1 MPDLDTFMAEVN
13 AKIKQLLNAPDV
25 ATRKQAAEWLGEAG
39 EPTAITALVQAYKN
53 DSDAGVK
60 QAAAYSLGMF
70 RKLEEALNGPDA
82 DKVQKLIEDIVY
94 KGKMGRK
101 ARIPQKGMVKLLLG
115 LLLSALLTGALAFL
129 LPDMIRGMIPASG
142 SDAVPAS
149 NQSAQPAG
157 GDRDRTTVLA
167 DLRGIATRL
176 GTESTKLRTQYQG
189 VLAGGTLNCAEAFEA
204 FNPVSLSA
212 GEAASADLS
221 GIAQQ
226 VNEAITAFAQSKASA
241 FDAVCQNGETR
252 SPAEYG
258 PLMVGLNTLNTSL
271 TAIND
276 ALTAAGG

>member
-53 DSDAGVK
+53 DSDASVK

-101 ARIPQKGMVKLLLG
+101 ACIPQKGMVKLLLG
-115 LLLSALLTGALAFL
+115 LLLSALLTGALAFV
-129 LPDMIRGMIPASG
+129 LPGMIRGMIPASG
-142 SDAVPAS
+142 NSPSVSSPS
-149 NQSAQPAG
+149 AG

-176 GTESTKLRTQYQG
+176 GTEATKLRAQYQG

-212 GEAASADLS
+212 GEAASADVN

-226 VNEAITAFAQSKASA
+226 VNEAITAFVQSKTSA

-258 PLMVGLNTLNTSL
+258 PLMVGLNTLNTTL

>member
-39 EPTAITALVQAYKN
+39 EPTAITALAQAYKN
-53 DSDAGVK
+53 DSDASVK

-94 KGKMGRK
+94 KGKMGRRS
-101 ARIPQKGMVKLLLG
+101 RIPRKGMVKLLLG

-129 LPDMIRGMIPASG
+129 LPDVIRGIIPASG
-142 SDAVPAS
+142 NTTTPLEQAAPT
-149 NQSAQPAG
+149 G
-157 GDRDRTTVLA
+157 GDRDRTTILA

-176 GTESTKLRTQYQG
+176 GTDATKLRTQYQG
-189 VLAGGTLNCAEAFEA
+189 VLTGGALNCAEIFEVFSPA
-204 FNPVSLSA
+204 ALSA

-221 GIAQQ
+221 AITQQ
-226 VNEAITAFAQSKASA
+226 VNDAITALGQSKAAA

-252 SPAEYG
+252 APGDYG
-258 PLMVGLNTLNTSL
+258 PLMVGLNTLNTTL
-271 TAIND
+271 TALND

>member
-53 DSDAGVK
+53 DSDVSVK

-94 KGKMGRK
+94 KSKMGRK

-115 LLLSALLTGALAFL
+115 LLLSALLTGALAFV
-129 LPDMIRGMIPASG
+129 LPGMIRGMIPASG
-142 SDAVPAS
+142 NSASAS
-149 NQSAQPAG
+149 NPSAG

-167 DLRGIATRL
+167 DLRGTATRL
-176 GTESTKLRTQYQG
+176 GTESTKLRAQYQG

-212 GEAASADLS
+212 GEAASADVN

-258 PLMVGLNTLNTSL
+258 PLMVGLNTLNTTL